1 MHRNLICKVDISDI
15 FMPGHEIVIMVEDQ
29 EAKVSQV
36 EQSIL
41 YNENARVI
49 LILTAAHSL
58 ISNAPYDQASKQE
71 MYRDHQPPDGY
82 IGYGC
87 IIPPC
92 KAHHDGQAREYQ
104 PLADSILNVPVSQVP
119 RSESECHF

>member
-1 MHRNLICKVDISDI
+1 
-15 FMPGHEIVIMVEDQ
+15 MPGHEIVIMVEDQ

-49 LILTAAHSL
+49 LILTAAHSF
-58 ISNAPYDQASKQE
+58 ISNAPYDQARKQE

-82 IGYGC
+82 IRHGC

-92 KAHHDGQAREYQ
+92 KAHHDSQARK
-104 PLADSILNVPVSQVP
+104 D
-119 RSESECHF
+119 